1 MKNLAIRRIRQ
12 KLAADEPVYGLWVTL
27 ASASVTEMGVA
38 LGLDWLVID
47 AEHGHLNWRDLL
59 EHIRAAARSNTVVL
73 VRVAE
78 LNIGLIKRSLDIG
91 ADGVVVPLAEPVE
104 ELRQAVAVARHYA
117 GVEHAARWEHRFVEH
132 VRKAHQRQG
141 LMVHKVHQSQRLV
154 ARNEAIKKPKENVLV
169 VPIIEAMQEVHNI
182 HEIFNVPEVEIFFFS
197 PANYLATADFSDK
210 WEESDVAK
218 QILAAKDAIRA
229 QGKHCGMVAMSN
241 DNLAQLREQGFRML
255 GIGCDTGLL
264 RRSIR
269 EALSNNPLPPFIKK
283 DGRDNPSLRSRA
295 GYVKPTFTLEN
306 DSETEAT
313 VKPLSCVPEAMR
325 PDRPAVMNPVGS
337 GVKSKMAP
345 GVVFEC
351 LVGPHNNAR
360 NLTTGIA
367 TFEPGAKLPYYN
379 LPCSESIT
387 LLSGQ
392 AIVAVEERMYTLEP
406 LDNVTIP
413 EGIAHA
419 TWNGSSN
426 EPAVFHIALSAE
438 NPNRTLVK
446 RFFSR
451 KMMPVEQSKILNF
464 RGLPQGRLDA
474 IGKATKVQQEG
485 SELITRH
492 KTATRYEAGPNT
504 AFIDFFNNKLAPG
517 IKMSG
522 GYGLFHHRG
531 RLPAHAHN
539 FDESITIVQG
549 VGTCVVEGQRHTLSD
564 NATALQPRGRCHYFI
579 NERHEPM
586 VMIWVYAGPLPE
598 RVVVDERC
606 ATVGVIT
613 K

>member
-1 MKNLAIRRIRQ
+1 MKSLAIHRLRQ

-27 ASASVTEMGVA
+27 ESASITEMSVA
-38 LGLDWLVID
+38 FGLDWLVID
-47 AEHGHLNWRDLL
+47 AEHGHLDWRDIL
-59 EHIRAAARSNTVVL
+59 EHLRAAARSDTVVL
-73 VRVAE
+73 VHVAE

-91 ADGVVVPLAEPVE
+91 ADGVVVPLAESVE
-104 ELRQAVAVARHYA
+104 ALRQAVAFAHHSLEELYGI
-117 GVEHAARWEHRFVEH
+117 GVEQAARWEHRFVEH
-132 VRKAHQRQG
+132 V
-141 LMVHKVHQSQRLV
+141 
-154 ARNEAIKKPKENVLV
+154 EEPKENVLV
-169 VPIIEAMQEVHNI
+169 VPIIETMQGVRNI
-182 HEIFNVPEVEIFFFS
+182 HEVFDVPDVEIFFFS
-197 PANYLATADFSDK
+197 STNYLSTVDFSDK
-210 WEESDVAK
+210 LEESDVAN

-229 QGKHCGMVAMSN
+229 QGKHCGVVATSN
-241 DNLAQLREQGFRML
+241 DNLVQLREQGFRML

-264 RRSIR
+264 IRGIR
-269 EALSNNPLPPFIKK
+269 EALSTIGGRQDGKMARWQDGNCPLAPLPPCL
-283 DGRDNPSLRSRA
+283 P
-295 GYVKPTFTLEN
+295 
-306 DSETEAT
+306 SETEAT
-313 VKPLSCVPEAMR
+313 VKPLSCVPESMR
-325 PDRPAVMNPVGS
+325 PDRPAHMNPVGS
-337 GVKSKMAP
+337 GVKSKMAH

-360 NLTTGIA
+360 NITTGIA
-367 TFEPGAKLPYYN
+367 TFEPGAKLPYHS

-387 LLSGQ
+387 LLNGQ
-392 AIVAVEERMYTLEP
+392 AIVAVEGRMYTLEP
-406 LDNVTIP
+406 FDNVTVP

-419 TWNGSSN
+419 TWNDSSS
-426 EPAVFHIALSAE
+426 EPAVFHIAMSAE
-438 NPNRTLVK
+438 NPTRTLVK

-451 KMMPVEQSKILNF
+451 KMMPVERSNK
-464 RGLPQGRLDA
+464 
-474 IGKATKVQQEG
+474 EG

-492 KTATRYEAGPNT
+492 KTAKRYEAGPNT
-504 AFIDFFNNKLAPG
+504 AFIDFFNSKLAPG

-579 NERHEPM
+579 NEGHEPM

-606 ATVGVIT
+606 ATVGAIASKCVM
-613 K
+613 

>member
-1 MKNLAIRRIRQ
+1 MKSLAIHRLRQ
-12 KLAADEPVYGLWVTL
+12 KLAADEPVHGLWVTL
-27 ASASVTEMGVA
+27 ESASVTEMAVA

-47 AEHGHLNWRDLL
+47 AEPKAFGVGEPCEHGHLDWRDLL
-59 EHIRAAARSNTVVL
+59 EHIRAAARSDTVVL

-117 GVEHAARWEHRFVEH
+117 GVEQAARWEHRFVKH
-132 VRKAHQRQG
+132 
-141 LMVHKVHQSQRLV
+141 VHKVHRRQRLTV
-154 ARNEAIKKPKENVLV
+154 EEPKENVLV
-169 VPIIEAMQEVHNI
+169 VPIIETMQGVHNI
-182 HEIFNVPEVEIFFFS
+182 HAMKGHESLFNVPEVEIFFFR
-197 PANYLATADFSDK
+197 PANYLSTADFSDK
-210 WEESDVAK
+210 WEESDVAR

-229 QGKHCGMVAMSN
+229 QGKHCGMVATSN

-264 RRSIR
+264 RRGIR
-269 EALSNNPLPPFIKK
+269 EALSTIGGRQDGKMARWQDSNCPLASLPPCL
-283 DGRDNPSLRSRA
+283 P
-295 GYVKPTFTLEN
+295 
-306 DSETEAT
+306 SETEAT
-313 VKPLSCVPEAMR
+313 VKPLSCVPESMR
-325 PDRPAVMNPVGS
+325 PDRPAAMNPVGS

-367 TFEPGAKLPYYN
+367 TFEPGAKLPYHS

-387 LLSGQ
+387 LLNGQ
-392 AIVAVEERMYTLEP
+392 AIVAVEGRMYPLEP
-406 LDNVTIP
+406 LDNVTVP

-426 EPAVFHIALSAE
+426 KPAVFHIAMPAE

-451 KMMPVEQSKILNF
+451 KMMPVERSNI
-464 RGLPQGRLDA
+464 PQGRLDA
-474 IGKATKVQQEG
+474 IGKATKIHKEG

-492 KTATRYEAGPNT
+492 KTAKRYEAGPNT
-504 AFIDFFNNKLAPG
+504 AFIDFFNSKLAPG

-579 NERHEPM
+579 NEIHEPM

-598 RVVVDERC
+598 RVVVDEAC

-613 K
+613 SGRPAPLEGD